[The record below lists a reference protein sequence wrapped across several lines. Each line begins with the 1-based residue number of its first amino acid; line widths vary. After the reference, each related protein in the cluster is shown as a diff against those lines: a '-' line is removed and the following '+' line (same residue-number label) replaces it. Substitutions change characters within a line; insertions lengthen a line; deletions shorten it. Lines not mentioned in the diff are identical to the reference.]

1 MTCLKIQVPLP
12 EKYVR
17 TGPAYSA
24 CSVGANN
31 KVSFEITEFW
41 RNFIVKEKKVLKFL
55 QTYTII
61 KIVKAC
67 RQ

>member
-1 MTCLKIQVPLP
+1 MSWRETSDFSLKNL
-12 EKYVR
+12 EKFF
-17 TGPAYSA
+17 PA

-41 RNFIVKEKKVLKFL
+41 RNFVVKKKKVLKFL
-55 QTYTII
+55 PTYVII
-61 KIVKAC
+61 KIVKAR